1 MGLRSW
7 TALVLCL
14 LGVTLPT
21 SAQADPVLLTDG
33 ALVGDDIRVTLNATG
48 QRGLSLTA
56 FGDAFSG
63 SYGPSHCSPCLP
75 GDLLTIASVFSD
87 SDFPGIASI
96 DGETFRLGGDPFND
110 ESLFASFG
118 GQSVPL
124 PSFAGETLLSISAP
138 FSFEGILFF
147 PPGNTPASVPLGGAG
162 TATIQLA
169 WTSVLNG
176 WELTS
181 ARYEF
186 SPVPEPASVTLL
198 GLGLTWMGA
207 RRWRHRIRE

>member
-96 DGETFRLGGDPFND
+96 DGETFRLGGSPSTMDRCSPVLAD
-110 ESLFASFG
+110 RACPYHRSLARRSCRSARRSLSKAFSFSHPVTLPRASH
-118 GQSVPL
+118 SVALAPR
-124 PSFAGETLLSISAP
+124 P
-138 FSFEGILFF
+138 FS
-147 PPGNTPASVPLGGAG
+147 
-162 TATIQLA
+162 
-169 WTSVLNG
+169 
-176 WELTS
+176 
-181 ARYEF
+181 
-186 SPVPEPASVTLL
+186 
-198 GLGLTWMGA
+198 
-207 RRWRHRIRE
+207 